1 LSLFAN
7 QSRDALRG
15 RYVDAWRRHRAGLP
29 LEPLDAQI
37 VDVIAEHPE
46 YHALLAREGAVPNDF
61 PAESTNPF
69 LHMSLHLA
77 LREQVS
83 TNRPTGI
90 AAIHHQLSRRFGSAH
105 AAEHRM
111 MEVLAA
117 ALWEAQR
124 RGAPGDEETYLERL
138 RQLRPGTFRGGSDL

>member
-1 LSLFAN
+1 MSLFSD
-7 QSRDALRG
+7 QSRDALRR
-15 RYVDAWRRHRAGLP
+15 RYVNAWRRRHDGLP

-37 VDVIAEHPE
+37 ADVVAEHPE
-46 YHALLAREGAVPNDF
+46 YHALLDRDATLTTDFRGGAG
-61 PAESTNPF
+61 NPF

-83 TNRPTGI
+83 TNRPVGI
-90 AAIHHQLSRRFGSAH
+90 AAIHRQLSQRFGSAH

-117 ALWEAQR
+117 ALWEAQQ
-124 RGAPGDEETYLERL
+124 RGTPGDDQAYLERL
-138 RQLRPGTFRGGSDL
+138 RELR